1 MKFLNYLAAL
11 LLFIVVFIF
20 YRFVHQNAVNV
31 PYFDDYAYLEY
42 IIKFIQAPDA
52 WDFVRELEYKHNGHG
67 VITAKL
73 VFWMDYLLTGQVNYR
88 TLIFVGSG
96 LVIILFLYFWRILL
110 ANKLPFYCL
119 LPIALLLFT
128 PAYHENIFWA
138 AALWQYTASF
148 VVGILTYYLLAKPTR
163 WSLVG
168 AIAAGFLLTYTNG
181 NGLFGMCIGVLIPLL
196 QNRYRTAGIWLLACI
211 LTAAIFYWYY
221 PFGFGSLGQEKSLK
235 NSLLTIISFFG
246 ASASYL
252 RGRLPEVAI
261 LGGTITLTLVTLAI
275 WLGILYLKTVLHG
288 FSQRGRSQ
296 GTAVKVHFLL
306 STFAKSRENVSL
318 LALLAWLLVTG
329 LGVATARAGQALETP
344 ARYMIYSV
352 MAVVALYVT
361 FLILLPKRGQWM
373 LAGGMT
379 VFGSLFLL
387 GTYLFAA
394 PDVINFRNSL
404 LADSFS
410 LRQHRRVSG
419 KLETM
424 TNLVVKKYF
433 DEAVAK
439 GIYVFPEM
447 PVSPSQIANFDSSQ
461 VKAEPMTFE
470 LDTLP
475 AYGGILIN
483 KIKNE
488 SASLQQDDPK
498 NGLFLVLKND
508 SATYLTAVR
517 QTPNRDRKAF
527 LKSSHYFREGFEA
540 LVFQD
545 NVPPG
550 VYHLG
555 LLYCEGKKRRLIYTP
570 QQLNIQDIR
579 K

>member
-11 LLFIVVFIF
+11 LLFIVVIVF
-20 YRFVHQNAVNV
+20 YRFVYHNAVNV

-42 IIKFIQAPDA
+42 IIKFIQAPSA

-88 TLIFVGSG
+88 TLILVGSS
-96 LVIILFLYFWRILL
+96 LVACLFLYFWRILQI
-110 ANKLPFYCL
+110 NRLPFYYL

-148 VVGILTYYLLAKPTR
+148 VIGILTYYLLAKPTR
-163 WSLVG
+163 WALIG
-168 AIAAGFLLTYTNG
+168 AIVAGFLLTYTNG
-181 NGLFGMCIGVLIPLL
+181 NGLFGMYIGVLIPLL
-196 QNRYRTAGIWLLACI
+196 QSRYRTAGIWLLACI
-211 LTAAIFYWYY
+211 ATTTIFYWYY
-221 PFGFGSLGQEKSLK
+221 PFGFGSLGQEKSLR

-261 LGGTITLTLVTLAI
+261 LGGMIILTLLTLAV
-275 WLGILYLKTVLHG
+275 WLVLSYIKTILRN
-288 FSQRGRSQ
+288 FSFPVRFQRTGS
-296 GTAVKVHFLL
+296 KPPILL
-306 STFAKSRENVSL
+306 SIFTKNRENVSL

-352 MAVVALYVT
+352 MAVVALYT
-361 FLILLPKRGQWM
+361 AFLLLLPKRGQWI
-373 LAGGMT
+373 LAGAMT
-379 VFGSLFLL
+379 VFGGLFML

-404 LADSFS
+404 IADAFS
-410 LRQHRRVSG
+410 LQQHRRVSG

-424 TNLVVKKYF
+424 TNSVVKKYF
-433 DEAVAK
+433 DEAVEK
-439 GIYVFPEM
+439 GIYVFPQM
-447 PVSPSQIANFDSSQ
+447 LIHPDQISNFDSSQ
-461 VKAEPMTFE
+461 VSAEPMTFE

-488 SASLQQDDPK
+488 RVSIQQDNFN
-498 NGLFLVLKND
+498 NGLFLILKND

-527 LKSSHYFREGFEA
+527 LKSGHYFREGFEA
-540 LVFQD
+540 WVYQD
-545 NVPPG
+545 NVPAG
-550 VYHLG
+550 VYQLG
-555 LLYCEGKKRRLIYTP
+555 LLYCEGEKRRLIYTP
-570 QQLNIQDIR
+570 QQLNIQDFQ

>member
-11 LLFIVVFIF
+11 LLFIVFFIF
-20 YRFVHQNAVNV
+20 YRFVYQNAVNV

-42 IIKFIQAPDA
+42 IIKFTQTSDV
-52 WDFVRELEYKHNGHG
+52 WDFLRELEYKHNGHG

-73 VFWMDYLLTGQVNYR
+73 VFWIDYLFTGQVNYR
-88 TLIFVGSG
+88 TLILVGSG
-96 LVIILFLYFWRILL
+96 LVTILFVYFWKILSV
-110 ANKLPFYCL
+110 NKLPFFSV
-119 LPIALLLFT
+119 LPIALFLFT

-148 VVGILTYYLLAKPTR
+148 AIGILTYCLLAKPTR
-163 WSLVG
+163 WALIG
-168 AIAAGFLLTYTNG
+168 AIVSGFLLTYTNG
-181 NGLFGMCIGVLIPLL
+181 NGLFGMYIGVLIPLL
-196 QNRYRTAGIWLLACI
+196 QTRYRMTVIWLIACI
-211 LTAAIFYWYY
+211 ATTTIFYWYY

-235 NSLLTIISFFG
+235 NSLLTIVSFFG

-261 LGGTITLTLVTLAI
+261 LGGTITLSLLGLAI
-275 WLGILYLKTVLHG
+275 WLGISYLKTVLRY
-288 FSQRGRSQ
+288 FSFPVRFQRAGNMSP
-296 GTAVKVHFLL
+296 VLL
-306 STFAKSRENVSL
+306 SIFTKNRENISL

-344 ARYMIYSV
+344 GRYMIYSV
-352 MAVVALYVT
+352 MALVALYVT
-361 FLILLPKRGQWM
+361 FLLILPRRGQWI

-404 LADSFS
+404 LADAFS
-410 LRQHRRVSG
+410 LQQHRRVSG

-424 TNLVVKKYF
+424 ANLVVKKYF

-439 GIYVFPEM
+439 GIYVFPEL
-447 PVSPSQIANFDSSQ
+447 PVTPNQISDFDSSQ
-461 VKAEPMTFE
+461 VSAEPMTFE

-475 AYGGILIN
+475 AYGGVLIH

-488 SASLQQDDPK
+488 SASIQQNDFH
-498 NGLFLVLKND
+498 NGLFLVLTND

-527 LKSSHYFREGFEA
+527 LKSGHYFREGFEA
-540 LVFQD
+540 WVYQD
-545 NVPPG
+545 NVPAG
-550 VYHLG
+550 KYHLG
-555 LLYCEGKKRRLIYTP
+555 LLYCEGKKHRLIYTP
-570 QQLNIQDIR
+570 QQLTIQDFQ

>member
-1 MKFLNYLAAL
+1 MKFLNYLVAL
-11 LLFIVVFIF
+11 LLFIVVTIF

-42 IIKFIQAPDA
+42 IIKFIRAPNA
-52 WDFVRELEYKHNGHG
+52 WDFLRELEYKHNGHG

-73 VFWMDYLLTGQVNYR
+73 VFWVDYLFTGQANYR
-88 TLIFVGSG
+88 TLILVGSS
-96 LVIILFLYFWRILL
+96 LVAFLFVYFWKILST
-110 ANKLPFYCL
+110 NKLPFFFV
-119 LPIALLLFT
+119 LPIGLFLFT

-148 VVGILTYYLLAKPTR
+148 IIGILTYYLLAKPTR
-163 WSLVG
+163 WALVG
-168 AIAAGFLLTYTNG
+168 AILSGFLLTYTNG
-181 NGLFGMCIGVLIPLL
+181 NGLFGMYIGVLIPLL
-196 QNRYRTAGIWLLACI
+196 QGRYRTAGSWLLACI
-211 LTAAIFYWYY
+211 LTTTIFYWYY

-235 NSLLTIISFFG
+235 NSLLTLISFFG

-252 RGRLPEVAI
+252 RGRLPEVAV
-261 LGGTITLTLVTLAI
+261 LGGAITLTLLTLAI
-275 WLGILYLKTVLHG
+275 WLGVLYVKSVLLG

-296 GTAVKVHFLL
+296 KTDVKAPFLL
-306 STFAKSRENVSL
+306 SVFTKSRENVSL

-329 LGVATARAGQALETP
+329 LGVATARAGQNLETP
-344 ARYMIYSV
+344 GRYMIYSV

-361 FLILLPKRGQWM
+361 FLILLPKRGQWI

-404 LADSFS
+404 LADAFS
-410 LRQHRRVSG
+410 LQQHRRVSG

-439 GIYVFPEM
+439 GIYAFPEM
-447 PVSPSQIANFDSSQ
+447 PVSPNQIDNFDSAQ
-461 VKAEPMTFE
+461 VNAEPMTFE

-475 AYGGILIN
+475 AYGGILIH
-483 KIKNE
+483 KIKNG
-488 SASLQQDDPK
+488 SASIQQDDSH

-527 LKSSHYFREGFEA
+527 LKSGHYFREGFEA
-540 LVFQD
+540 LVYQD
-545 NVPPG
+545 NVPAG
-550 VYHLG
+550 TYHLG
-555 LLYCEGKKRRLIYTP
+555 LLYCEGEKRRLLYTP
-570 QQLNIQDIR
+570 QQLNIQDFQ

>member
-1 MKFLNYLAAL
+1 MKFLNYLVAL

-42 IIKFIQAPDA
+42 IIKFIQAPNA

-73 VFWMDYLLTGQVNYR
+73 VFWVDYLLTGQVNYR
-88 TLIFVGSG
+88 TLILGGSG
-96 LVIILFLYFWRILL
+96 LVTILFLYFWRIIVT
-110 ANKLPFYCL
+110 NKLPFYCL
-119 LPIALLLFT
+119 LPIALFLFT

-148 VVGILTYYLLAKPTR
+148 VIGILTYYLLAKPTR
-163 WSLVG
+163 WALAG
-168 AIAAGFLLTYTNG
+168 AIASGFLLTYTNG
-181 NGLFGMCIGVLIPLL
+181 NGLFGMYIGVLIPLL
-196 QNRYRTAGIWLLACI
+196 QSRYRTAGIWLLACMLI
-211 LTAAIFYWYY
+211 TTIFYWYY

-252 RGRLPEVAI
+252 RGRLPEVAV
-261 LGGTITLTLVTLAI
+261 LGGAITLTLLTLAI
-275 WLGILYLKTVLHG
+275 WLGTLYVKTVLVG
-288 FSQRGRSQ
+288 FSQRKRSQ
-296 GTAVKVHFLL
+296 TPDGKVPFLL
-306 STFAKSRENVSL
+306 SIFTKSRENVSL

-352 MAVVALYVT
+352 MAVVSLYVT
-361 FLILLPKRGQWM
+361 FLILLPKRGQWI

-379 VFGSLFLL
+379 VFGGLVFL

-394 PDVINFRNSL
+394 PDVVNFRNSL
-404 LADSFS
+404 LADAFS
-410 LRQHRRVSG
+410 LQQHRRVSG

-447 PVSPSQIANFDSSQ
+447 PVTPNQISDFDSSQ
-461 VKAEPMTFE
+461 VTAEPMTFE

-483 KIKNE
+483 KIKSE
-488 SASLQQDDPK
+488 SASIQQDDVN
-498 NGLFLVLKND
+498 NGLFLILQND
-508 SATYLTAVR
+508 SAAYLTAVR
-517 QTPNRDRKAF
+517 QTANRDRKAF
-527 LKSSHYFREGFEA
+527 LKSGHYFREGFEA

-545 NVPPG
+545 NVPAG

-555 LLYCEGKKRRLIYTP
+555 LLYCEGEKRRLIYTP
-570 QQLNIQDIR
+570 QQLNIQDFQ